1 MATRTARQ
9 FWVAVT
15 LVFLGGLLIFVV
27 YSPDKPVRIGFIG
40 GLSDRSYDT
49 VEAGRNGLILA
60 VEQRNQQGGIHGHS
74 LEIVFQDDGH
84 NPEMAVAALKA
95 LMVAKVDVVVGPFTS
110 AMAKV
115 IAPLADEAQLTLI
128 SPVVTSID
136 FWGKDDYLIRIN
148 RTTRDNAIDYAKHL
162 IQRGQLRVAVAY
174 DTRNRSFSV
183 SWLKEFSDAYTA
195 QGGVVCVALP
205 FESQANMGFG
215 DVIRTLLTPQ
225 PDSLLFIASAI
236 DVARLAQQASKLAP
250 ELPKSAAEWAA
261 SEALIEL
268 GGYAVNG
275 MLLAQSYDRT
285 DTSAR
290 YLQFR
295 DAYVARFARS
305 PGFASIAAYDA
316 ASVLFQALERRQQGE
331 SVKVAVLKYGPY
343 QGVQQTI
350 AFDRFGDTARNMYFT
365 EIRGGQFVPVK

>member
-1 MATRTARQ
+1 MASLARHRLLGV
-9 FWVAVT
+9 VA
-15 LVFLGGLLIFVV
+15 LVFLGVLLVLAAC
-27 YSPDKPVRIGFIG
+27 SPEKPIRIGFMG
-40 GLSDRSYDT
+40 GLSDRSSDT
-49 VEAGRNGLILA
+49 VEAGRNGLMLA
-60 VEQRNQQGGIHGHS
+60 VELRNRQGGIHGRS

-84 NPEMAVAALKA
+84 NPEMAVTALQA
-95 LMVAKVDVVVGPFTS
+95 LMLAKVDVVVGPFTS
-110 AMAKV
+110 AMTKV
-115 IAPLADEAQLTLI
+115 ALPMADKAQLTLI
-128 SPVVTSID
+128 SPVITSTD
-136 FWGKDDYLIRIN
+136 FLGKDDYLIRIN
-148 RTTRDNAIDYAKHL
+148 RTTRDNGRDYARHL
-162 IQRGQLRVAVAY
+162 IQRGQRRVAVAY
-174 DTRNRSFSV
+174 DTRNRSFSA

-261 SEALIEL
+261 SEALVEL
-268 GGYAVNG
+268 GGNAVNG

-305 PGFASIAAYDA
+305 PGFASIAAYDT

-331 SVKVAVLKYGPY
+331 SVKTAVLKYGPY
-343 QGVQQTI
+343 QGLQQTI